1 MLESLTAALYLLSHR
16 LFHIVHAGSQAL
28 FEGFWLGLL
37 PDSIIDIVSQRS
49 YKSGTE
55 YTDSAYLD
63 SGFQFWEEIAVSR
76 FFQTA
81 ARCW

>member
-1 MLESLTAALYLLSHR
+1 LSHR

-28 FEGFWLGLL
+28 FERFWLGLL